1 MPNSGYFGMRGRVI
15 PRAHLIAC
23 ARQNRALRAHQNGTY
38 GHFSGGGGGMGF
50 VERHFHEI
58 ITHKGETS
66 MAGAAHATAGHE

>member
-1 MPNSGYFGMRGRVI
+1 
-15 PRAHLIAC
+15 
-23 ARQNRALRAHQNGTY
+23 LRAHQNGTY